1 MYDKETLL
9 RKRHLVRKL
18 YFDQHLN
25 KSEIARKLG
34 MSWNFVHR
42 WTKDPKVKI
51 IDHRGW
57 PKGKR
62 RTHTKR
68 EEERLITIR
77 SDLEERD
84 FFYGAGKI
92 IDEYERRFPN
102 EPQLN
107 KSYVNRVISHNFPM
121 SRRNPL
127 KAVKEQ
133 NYPIKAITSLGEIQ
147 EEADFLGK
155 KYIHGQTAPIHFF
168 TRVYKKPFTLRLIH
182 RVPNQGTETILDTFT
197 HDWKVYP
204 LPDLLSIDNGFGFT
218 AAGRGKRYIST
229 FIQYLLHLGVTPLF
243 IAPKKPWMNG
253 AVEGTHSV
261 FARKVWN
268 RFDFSNLEE
277 IDETVTRFQEAYKK
291 YTKTPDLLPGRNL
304 DLGFSWKDLFQ
315 KPFHPKEGMRV
326 YLIRLVENYV
336 QDDLEIPAIRLF
348 QDVVELQKS
357 YLNQY
362 VLAELDIYKGQLN
375 IHIQSDGEDLLL
387 IEQKEFPVRFGKRK
401 Y

>member
-9 RKRHLVRKL
+9 RKRQLTRKL
-18 YFDQHLN
+18 YLDQHLN
-25 KSEIARKLG
+25 KSEIARRLG
-34 MSWNFVHR
+34 VSWNFVHR
-42 WTKDPKVKI
+42 WTKDPQVNI
-51 IDHRGW
+51 TDHRGW

-77 SDLEERD
+77 SNLEEQD

-92 IDEYERRFPN
+92 IDEYERKFPG
-102 EPQLN
+102 EPKLN
-107 KSYVNRVISHNFPM
+107 KSYVNRVISQHFPM
-121 SRRNPL
+121 SKRKSL

-133 NYPIKAITSLGEIQ
+133 NYPIEAIASLGNIQ

-155 KYIHGQTAPIHFF
+155 KYIHGQTDPIHFF

-182 RVPNQGTETILDTFT
+182 RVPDQGTETILDTFT
-197 HDWKVYP
+197 RDWQVFP
-204 LPDLLSIDNGFGFT
+204 LPDILSIDNGFGFT
-218 AAGRGKRYIST
+218 AAGSGKRYISS
-229 FIQYLLHLGVTPLF
+229 FIQYLLRLGVTPLF

-268 RFDFSNLEE
+268 KYQFSSLEE
-277 IDETVTRFQEAYKK
+277 IDDTVARFQEAYRQ
-291 YTKTPDLLPGRNL
+291 YAKTPDLLPGRSL
-304 DLGFSWKDLFQ
+304 DSSFSWRDVIRKS
-315 KPFHPKEGMRV
+315 FHPEEGMNI
-326 YLIRLVENYV
+326 YLIRLVENHN
-336 QDDLEIPAIRLF
+336 QDERELPAIALF
-348 QDVVELQKS
+348 KDIIELDKV

-362 VLAELDIYKGQLN
+362 VLVVLDVFNEKAKIY
-375 IHIQSDGEDLLL
+375 
-387 IEQKEFPVRFGKRK
+387 IEPDGKRLQLISQRDFPIRFAKKK

>member
-1 MYDKETLL
+1 MYDKETLF
-9 RKRHLVRKL
+9 RKRHLAQKL
-18 YFDQHLN
+18 HFEQHLN
-25 KSEIARKLG
+25 KSEIARRLG
-34 MSWNFVHR
+34 VTWSFVHK
-42 WTKDPKVKI
+42 WTKDPKVQI
-51 IDHRGW
+51 TDRRGW

-68 EEERLITIR
+68 EEERLIVIR
-77 SDLEERD
+77 SELEERD

-92 IDEYERRFPN
+92 IDEYERKFPS

-107 KSYVNRVISHNFPM
+107 RSYVNRVISQHFPM
-121 SRRNPL
+121 SKRKSL

-133 NYPIKAITSLGEIQ
+133 NYPFEAITSLGSIQ

-182 RVPNQGTETILDTFT
+182 RVPDQGTETILDTFT
-197 HDWKVYP
+197 QDWKAFP
-204 LPDLLSIDNGFGFT
+204 LPDVLSIDNGFGFT
-218 AAGRGKRYIST
+218 AAGSGKRYISS
-229 FIQYLLHLGVTPLF
+229 FIQYLLQLGVTPLF

-268 RFDFSNLEE
+268 KFHFSNLEE
-277 IDETVTRFQEAYKK
+277 IDETVAQFQEAYRQ
-291 YTKTPDLLPGRNL
+291 YAKTPEFLSGRSL
-304 DLGFSWKDLFQ
+304 EQSFSWKDVIRQPFQ
-315 KPFHPKEGMRV
+315 PEEGMQV
-326 YLIRLVENYV
+326 YLIRLVENRI
-336 QDDLEIPAIRLF
+336 QEDRELPTIQLF
-348 QDVVELQKS
+348 QDMVELDRV

-362 VLAELDIYKGQLN
+362 VLVMLDIFNEQVK
-375 IHIQSDGEDLLL
+375 IHIQPDGKELQL
-387 IEQKEFPVRFGKRK
+387 IAQKDFSIRFAKMK